1 MTYLGQFFKKFG
13 TSSRPALTRTNTS
26 PVLMTEEKQKQLAA
40 LSDVRQRFGVGK
52 GNFSFFTLFVISL
65 TFLEGDSDVTAD
77 STVDGKK
84 KRKPMQRTVST
95 SQIKSPDQMTASE
108 KLKAAKLG
116 EQVLPSTSSFTSTST
131 SIYPTFFS
139 NFEV

>member
-52 GNFSFFTLFVISL
+52 GKISCFL
-65 TFLEGDSDVTAD
+65 YSKMINSTFLRANYSEGDSDVTD
-77 STVDGKK
+77 STTVDGKK

-116 EQVLPSTSSFTSTST
+116 EQVLIF
-131 SIYPTFFS
+131 
-139 NFEV
+139 